1 MGLFFN
7 NDQKHYCGTYKGI
20 PVWQYGSMIGNN
32 WYGEFYITEKRG
44 KCQRNYKVK
53 ESVHS
58 SLETLKKWI
67 NEVYLS
73 NKK

>member
-1 MGLFFN
+1 
-7 NDQKHYCGTYKGI
+7 
-20 PVWQYGSMIGNN
+20 MIGNN

-58 SLETLKKWI
+58 SLEALKKWI
-67 NEVYLS
+67 NEVYLF